1 MMGRLRRLFD
11 DTDESDEPEGVGE
24 DSDFVRGYDLSEV
37 DWTDNWERIYI
48 DRQNKEKLV
57 NYGLLEQQ
65 LQTETF
71 DQMTLSRH
79 GAVLLSG
86 PPGTGKTT
94 LARGTANE
102 LANELN
108 RESLGIER
116 VVFKQIAVR
125 QLFSSDH
132 GDSPK
137 LVEEAFDGVIADA
150 KSGDTYQI
158 VLLDEVESLF
168 ANRGNLGETD
178 PMDAI
183 RAVNTALDS
192 LDALAEQQNVYVIST
207 SNQPGAV
214 DSAFVDRTDEQ
225 IYVGNPAPEHRREIL
240 MDIFEH
246 LHETFGT
253 RLSPTDTQLNR
264 LVELSDGFS
273 GRRMRKS
280 VLSALASDKAT
291 VRNPGELSI
300 EHLLEEFAHK
310 KSMLDNTDNDYIK
323 LGNTAEQPPDRNS
336 RNEQTDTPSERSS
349 N

>member
-1 MMGRLRRLFD
+1 MMGRLRRLFA
-11 DTDESDEPEGVGE
+11 DTDKSDEPEGVGE
-24 DSDFVRGYDLSEV
+24 DSDFVRGYDLAEV

-48 DRQNKEKLV
+48 DRQDKEKLV

-94 LARGTANE
+94 LAKGAANE
-102 LANELN
+102 LADELD
-108 RESLGIER
+108 RESPGIER

-137 LVEEAFDGVIADA
+137 LVEEAFDGIIADA
-150 KSGDTYQI
+150 ESGDTYQI

-168 ANRGNLGETD
+168 ANRGNLGDTD

-240 MDIFEH
+240 RDIFEH
-246 LHETFGT
+246 LQGTFGT
-253 RLSPTDTQLNR
+253 RLSPTDEQLNQ
-264 LVELSDGFS
+264 LVELSGGFS

-280 VLSALASDKAT
+280 VLSALARDKAT
-291 VRNPGELSI
+291 VRNPEELSI
-300 EHLLEEFAHK
+300 EHILEEFAHK
-310 KSMLDNTDNDYIK
+310 RSMLDNTDNDYIK
-323 LGNTAEQPPDRNS
+323 LGSTAEQPPGRDS
-336 RNEQTDTPSERSS
+336 RSEQTDTPSPTE
-349 N
+349 

>member
-1 MMGRLRRLFD
+1 MGRLRRLFSE
-11 DTDESDEPEGVGE
+11 TDEPDEPEGVGE
-24 DSDFVRGYDLSEV
+24 DSDFVRGYDLAEV
-37 DWTDNWERIYI
+37 DWTDSWERIYI
-48 DRQNKEKLV
+48 DRQDKEKLV

-65 LQTETF
+65 LQADTS

-94 LARGTANE
+94 LAKGAANE
-102 LANELN
+102 LANKID

-116 VVFKQIAVR
+116 IVFKQIAVR

-137 LVEEAFDGVIADA
+137 LVEEAFNGVIADA
-150 KSGDTYQI
+150 ESGDTYQI

-168 ANRGNLGETD
+168 ANRGDLGDTD

-192 LDALAEQQNVYVIST
+192 LDALAEHHNVYVIST

-240 MDIFEH
+240 TDVFEH
-246 LHETFGT
+246 LHQSFGT
-253 RLSPTDTQLNR
+253 QLSPTNAQMNR
-264 LVELSDGFS
+264 LIELSSGFS

-280 VLSALASDKAT
+280 VLSALARNQET

-300 EHLLEEFAHK
+300 DHLIEEFAHK
-310 KSMLDNTDNDYIK
+310 KSMLDTAGNDYIQ
-323 LGNTAEQPPDRNS
+323 LGSASEQSPDEDDQGR
-336 RNEQTDTPSERSS
+336 QTDTLPAKEQ
-349 N
+349 